1 MEGKIAK
8 VLIDKGYLLFNS
20 KTNNTSFTQNPEA
33 DALIKDI
40 DPYHYPHAF
49 LLACLMD
56 RKIKAEK
63 AWSIPLK
70 IKTAFQSFS
79 ITDLMARSLEDYVV
93 LFNNDNL
100 HRFND
105 VMAEIFYNA
114 IKQVHSTYKG
124 DASQIW
130 SNKPCSASVVYRFLQ
145 FQEAGIKIAIMAANI
160 LARDFKVPM
169 SDHYSIDVSPDTHV
183 KRVFRRLGFINEGNG
198 NDEIIYKARELNPDF
213 PGILDLAVWE
223 IGRYWCKPKTP
234 ECEKCYLVSLC
245 PKLN

>member
-8 VLIDKGYLLFNS
+8 VLIEKGYELFNS
-20 KTNNTSFTQNPEA
+20 SLITTSFTKNEES
-33 DALIKDI
+33 DALLNDLVN
-40 DPYHYPHAF
+40 YPHAIV
-49 LLACLMD
+49 LACLMD
-56 RKIKAEK
+56 KQIKAEK

-79 ITDLMARSLEDYVV
+79 IIDLITKSLEDYIL
-93 LFNNDNL
+93 LFNNENL
-100 HRFND
+100 HWFNN

-114 IKQVHSTYKG
+114 IQRIYSTYDG

-130 SNKPCSASVVYRFLQ
+130 SNNPSSASVVYRFLQ
-145 FQEAGIKIAIMAANI
+145 FQGAGTKIATMAANI